1 MRRATFLRTAALL
14 VLLGAA
20 LRLAAF
26 DAARPLRIDGDEVY
40 YVQVASNLARDR
52 GHVYVGGM
60 EGPARAWRPPAQAW
74 LLSRLIDA
82 EEPEPSHPAK
92 DASLL
97 QRLAWS
103 QLALGTLLVA
113 LTVALGRALFDARTG
128 LVAGAVVALY
138 PALVVQSHYF
148 WSENLFTALVT
159 LAILGSVA
167 AERRPGWALIV
178 LTGIA
183 FGAAALTRE
192 LALCIAGVCAV
203 WWIWLAP
210 RAELRGALARGAV
223 LLGVALLTIL
233 PWTLRNHQLFDRLV
247 PVSTIGWYALA
258 EGNCIE
264 EPRWLDR
271 FGPVQA
277 QFRAR
282 YFSSRDEMDR
292 LDIARRHAVDSILD
306 QQPGWLGKKLVRN
319 LALLW
324 EPDSLLRRK
333 IRRGSYGDRPPP
345 LIRLLFA
352 ASTPFYL
359 ALMGLGVVGMAGS
372 RDRGRRALPAMIL
385 GVVCVI
391 HVIANATPRF
401 RVPWIPLLAI
411 YASYSVVHWR
421 SLRPG
426 RSPRAW
432 LAAFAVLVFFF
443 TVCVPY
449 DGRFAD

>member
-1 MRRATFLRTAALL
+1 
-14 VLLGAA
+14 
-20 LRLAAF
+20 
-26 DAARPLRIDGDEVY
+26 
-40 YVQVASNLARDR
+40 
-52 GHVYVGGM
+52 
-60 EGPARAWRPPAQAW
+60 
-74 LLSRLIDA
+74 
-82 EEPEPSHPAK
+82 
-92 DASLL
+92 
-97 QRLAWS
+97 
-103 QLALGTLLVA
+103 
-113 LTVALGRALFDARTG
+113 
-128 LVAGAVVALY
+128 
-138 PALVVQSHYF
+138 
-148 WSENLFTALVT
+148 
-159 LAILGSVA
+159 
-167 AERRPGWALIV
+167 
-178 LTGIA
+178 
-183 FGAAALTRE
+183 
-192 LALCIAGVCAV
+192 
-203 WWIWLAP
+203 
-210 RAELRGALARGAV
+210 
-223 LLGVALLTIL
+223 
-233 PWTLRNHQLFDRLV
+233 
-247 PVSTIGWYALA
+247 
-258 EGNCIE
+258 
-264 EPRWLDR
+264 
-271 FGPVQA
+271 
-277 QFRAR
+277 
-282 YFSSRDEMDR
+282 
-292 LDIARRHAVDSILD
+292 
-306 QQPGWLGKKLVRN
+306 VRN